1 MRTDNWQQFCSGYA
15 AAKTGAD
22 YELGGES
29 SQPAHNKPTYSIAV
43 KPYHTRSRGQG
54 KDYRFNDDDP
64 TTCYL
69 GKNSEYSGPEFL
81 NF

>member
-1 MRTDNWQQFCSGYA
+1 MSTDNWQQFCSGYA

-29 SQPAHNKPTYSIAV
+29 SGQPAQKPTYSIAV
-43 KPYHTRSRGQG
+43 KPHHARSRVQG

-69 GKNSEYSGPEFL
+69 GKSTESEFL